1 MSKRSLAC
9 DQDGEPF
16 LRVGDPNDE
25 DIVPPTYRAAHFY
38 SILHSKLF
46 TFLIGD
52 EESPIV
58 VHSGAIAALSL
69 PLERLINGPMKEAQ
83 ENVARLAELEIAE
96 FERVCEFA
104 YRGDYAEPK
113 TIRFSDTE
121 IDVAEDHRIA
131 SESIVRREAD
141 YRYAWLISEFLSASY
156 GNNKLAFDHG
166 KPPLWHSSL
175 QPLDRSANGWEE
187 TPGAE
192 DDPCSVVT
200 WKDDISEVLFG
211 HARLYVFADKYRITS
226 LSDLALHKLHKFL
239 TSLRVFPLTRDPIM
253 ALVDYAYSSEN
264 IPDRDTEEQLDPLRT
279 VLIRFILLHRTAFS
293 AYRGHINAL
302 KDMNEYAMDYVSVME
317 RMLGVDEYPMPKEE
331 VYHEN

>member
-1 MSKRSLAC
+1 MAR
-9 DQDGEPF
+9 PF
-16 LRVGDPNDE
+16 S
-25 DIVPPTYRAAHFY
+25 

-52 EESPIV
+52 EKSPII

-69 PLERLINGPMKEAQ
+69 PLERLINSPMKEAQ
-83 ENVARLAELEIAE
+83 ENVARLAELEIAD

-104 YRGDYAEPK
+104 YSGDYAEPK
-113 TIRFSDTE
+113 TTRFSDTE
-121 IDVAEDHRIA
+121 IDVAEDYRIA
-131 SESIVRREAD
+131 SESIARREAD
-141 YRYAWLISEFLSASY
+141 SRYAWLISEFLSASY

-166 KPPLWHSSL
+166 KPSLWHSSL
-175 QPLDRSANGWEE
+175 QPLDRSANGWKE

-226 LSDLALHKLHKFL
+226 LSDLALHKLHRFL
-239 TSLRVFPLTRDPIM
+239 TGLRIFPLTRDPIM
-253 ALVDYAYSSEN
+253 ALVDYAYSSEHT
-264 IPDRDTEEQLDPLRT
+264 PDRDTEEQPDLLRT
-279 VLIRFILLHRTAFS
+279 LLIRFILLHRAAFS
-293 AYRGHINAL
+293 SFRGHINAL

-317 RMLGVDEYPMPKEE
+317 RMLCVVEDPMSQEE
-331 VYHEN
+331 VHLGIEWSPER